1 MSIQNLPLMR
11 AMAAKMMYL
20 EKRQGVI
27 ADNIANADTP
37 GVQSKD
43 LTKVDFG
50 SVLKDLTHSKGIPP
64 VKLETTNPGHM
75 PNPNDLASSKDRKDK
90 LTYEVAPDKNG
101 VIIEEQMVKANETQM
116 DYGLMTSLM
125 TKTSNM
131 YKIALG
137 RNGG

>member
-11 AMAAKMMYL
+11 AMAAKMDYL

-27 ADNIANADTP
+27 ADNIASADTP

-50 SVLKDLTHSKGIPP
+50 SVLKNVSG
-64 VKLETTNPGHM
+64 VKSVVIEVTNDKHM
-75 PNPNDLASSKDRKDK
+75 RGPNDMANAKDRKDK

-116 DYGLMTSLM
+116 DYTLMTSLM
-125 TKTSNM
+125 TKTASL

-137 RNGG
+137 RQN

>member
-11 AMAAKMMYL
+11 AMAAKMDYL

-50 SVLKDLTHSKGIPP
+50 SVLKNVGGIKN
-64 VKLETTNPGHM
+64 VVLETTSDKHM
-75 PNPNDLASSKDRKDK
+75 RGPNDLANAKDKKDR

-116 DYGLMTSLM
+116 DYTLMTSLM
-125 TKTSNM
+125 TKTANL
-131 YKIALG
+131 YKTALG
-137 RNGG
+137 RQQ